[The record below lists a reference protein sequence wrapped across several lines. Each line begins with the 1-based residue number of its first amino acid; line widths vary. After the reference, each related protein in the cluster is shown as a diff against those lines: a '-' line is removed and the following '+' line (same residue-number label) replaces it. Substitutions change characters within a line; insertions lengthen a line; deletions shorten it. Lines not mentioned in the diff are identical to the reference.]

1 MKRVAWPTALAIAA
15 LVAIAAV
22 GGCTTPYDDDGEYGG
37 GGLLSDAAA
46 PNEDATPVVVDT
58 DLAGDDLVAL
68 AYLLRRPDVRVVAV
82 TVAGTGLVG
91 CDPGVDL
98 VADLVHALGEGW
110 VQVACGREDPVR
122 EWPTDWVTRAE
133 QAPGLPRLDTTF
145 VPVSDPAPLLL
156 AKLAKSVDGL
166 AVVALGPLTN
176 LADLAER
183 WPDDYARLAQIYS
196 MAGAVDVPSID
207 GVAEW
212 NAAADPAALAAV
224 LAGPVPVTLVPDDP
238 IPPGTPDALSAPVVG
253 GIVAA
258 NPVPKWWDTSTAAA
272 YTDPS
277 LASGTRGTWT
287 VDDTGRLTRTGPGP
301 VTVVTALDHAALDDT
316 LAEAFSGSP

>member
-1 MKRVAWPTALAIAA
+1 VKRWLAASVAALAALATLALTGCAA
-15 LVAIAAV
+15 
-22 GGCTTPYDDDGEYGG
+22 PYDDDGEYGG
-37 GGLLSDAAA
+37 AGSLADPAA
-46 PNEDATPVVVDT
+46 PNDDATPIVVDT

-91 CDPGVDL
+91 CDPGADL

-110 VQVACGREDPVR
+110 VQVACGREDPAR
-122 EWPTDWVTRAE
+122 EWPVAWVTRAE
-133 QAPGLPRLDTTF
+133 QARGLPRLDTTF
-145 VPVSDPAPLLL
+145 LPVSEPAPLLL
-156 AKLAKSVDGL
+156 AKLARSLDGL
-166 AVVALGPLTN
+166 DVVALGPLTN

-183 WPDDYARLAQIYS
+183 WPDAYERLGQIYS
-196 MAGAVDVPSID
+196 MAGAVDVPSVD

-238 IPPGTPDALSAPVVG
+238 IPAGTPAALSAPVIG
-253 GIVAA
+253 GIVSA
-258 NPVPKWWDTSTAAA
+258 NPVPKWWDTTTAAA
-272 YTDPS
+272 YTEPS

-287 VDDTGRLTRTGPGP
+287 VDDTGRLTRTGRGP
-301 VTVVTALDHAALDDT
+301 VIVVTAVDPTALEAT
-316 LAEAFSGSP
+316 LAAAFAG

>member
-1 MKRVAWPTALAIAA
+1 MKRWLAAAVAALA
-15 LVAIAAV
+15 LT
-22 GGCTTPYDDDGEYGG
+22 GCTAPYDDDGEYGAVAS
-37 GGLLSDAAA
+37 LAQAAE
-46 PNEDATPVVVDT
+46 PDEDATPVVVDT

-156 AKLAKSVDGL
+156 AKLARSVDGL

-176 LADLAER
+176 LADLADR
-183 WPDDYARLAQIYS
+183 WPDAYARLGEVYS

-224 LAGPVPVTLVPDDP
+224 LAGSVPVTLVPDDP
-238 IPPGTPDALSAPVVG
+238 IPAGTPDALSAPVVG
-253 GIVAA
+253 GIVTA

-272 YTDPS
+272 YTERS
-277 LASGTRGTWT
+277 LASGKRGTWT
-287 VDDTGRLTRTGPGP
+287 VDDTGRLTRTGPGG
-301 VTVVTALDHAALDDT
+301 VTVVTSLDAAALDET
-316 LAEAFSGSP
+316 LAEAFSG